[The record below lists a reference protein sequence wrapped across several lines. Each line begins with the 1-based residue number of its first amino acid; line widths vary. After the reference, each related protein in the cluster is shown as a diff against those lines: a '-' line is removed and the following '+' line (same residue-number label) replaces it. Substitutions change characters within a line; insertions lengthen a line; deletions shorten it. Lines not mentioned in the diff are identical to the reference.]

1 MASNQKVEEKR
12 PKSILPLEVF
22 SVFFIPCI
30 ISLYSA
36 NIRLVEE
43 GERGGKEED
52 LSSTV
57 Y

>member
-43 GERGGKEED
+43 GERGGKEGE
-52 LSSTV
+52 LS
-57 Y
+57 